1 MGMGKRQMA
10 PTAHN
15 RETDPERRVGRMST
29 RTAGR
34 LALFSWV
41 LSAFFAAAALAIV
54 FLVWSDEVPT
64 HEMAPVFDPVLL
76 STAFSAVGALVASRR
91 PENLIGWIMCAT
103 GLLFALNGLA
113 GSYAAHALYSGSEP
127 MPGAAFAAWANVFI
141 GNLPL
146 LPLLPLLLLLFPDGR
161 LPSRRWRPVVWLIVG
176 SGLAEVAFW
185 AFAPGEFLGWPP
197 ARNPFGVAVL
207 DPLLDPYVTHVQ
219 TPLLVVTLVLPAI
232 SLVVRFWRSRGE
244 ERQQLKWFVSAGA
257 LVAFAAT
264 LLFVVGVRSSQPIE
278 SIFWGFFVLAVF
290 AVPTSMGVAILRYRL
305 WAIDLLINRAIV
317 YGALSAVVV
326 GLYVLVVGSLG
337 AFLQARGSLLVSL
350 LGAGLVAVL
359 FAPLRERLQRGVNRL
374 MYGERDDPYAVLSRM
389 GERLETTLA
398 PKAVLPTIAETIAQ
412 ALKLPYV
419 AIELEHDGEFVK
431 EAEYGKQPP
440 DAPLV
445 LPLAY
450 GTETVGRLVASSR
463 SPGEEFSASDRKLLE
478 DLARQ
483 VGVAAHAVRLATDL
497 QRSRER
503 LVASREEERRRLR
516 RDLHDGVGPQ
526 LAALTLK
533 LETARNRLSHD
544 PEAQE
549 LLSDLA
555 ERARATVAD
564 IRRAVHALRP
574 PALDDL
580 GLVPALREVAAQYSH
595 NTLNVYVEAPQR
607 LPSLPAAVE
616 VACYRITQEAL
627 TNVVRHAGAS
637 SCLVRLALE
646 KGAGIVRLEVIDD
659 GQGINEHHKAGVG
672 LSSMRER
679 AEELGG
685 TCMIEPLP
693 KGGTSVSAR
702 LSYRLP
708 NSVHLKEE

>member
-1 MGMGKRQMA
+1 MA

-15 RETDPERRVGRMST
+15 RKTDPERRVGSMSN
-29 RTAGR
+29 RTARR
-34 LALFSWV
+34 LAVFSWV
-41 LSAFFAAAALAIV
+41 LSILFAAAALAIM
-54 FLVWSDEVPT
+54 FLGWSAEVPA
-64 HEMAPVFDPVLL
+64 HEMAPVIFPVLL

-91 PENLIGWIMCAT
+91 PENLIGWIMCAM

-127 MPGAAFAAWANVFI
+127 MPGAAFAAWANVFTGSI
-141 GNLPL
+141 
-146 LPLLPLLLLLFPDGR
+146 PLLPLLLLLFPDGR
-161 LPSRRWRPVVWLIVG
+161 LPSRRWWPVVWLIIG
-176 SGLAEVAFW
+176 SGLAEVAAW
-185 AFAPGEFLGWPP
+185 AFAPGSFPGWPP
-197 ARNPFGVAVL
+197 ARNPFGVALL
-207 DPLLDPYVTHVQ
+207 DPLLDLYVTYVQ
-219 TPLLVVTLVLPAI
+219 TPLLVLTLVLPAI

-264 LLFVVGVRSSQPIE
+264 LLFVVGVRSSELIE
-278 SIFWGFFVLAVF
+278 GIFWGFLVLAVF
-290 AVPTSMGVAILRYRL
+290 AVPASMGVAILRFRL
-305 WAIDLLINRAIV
+305 WAIDLLINRALV

-326 GLYVLVVGSLG
+326 GLYVLVVGLLG

-419 AIELEHDGEFVK
+419 AIELEQDGRFVK
-431 EAEYGKQPP
+431 EAEYGKQSP
-440 DAPLV
+440 DVPFV

-450 GTETVGRLVASSR
+450 GTETVGRLVTGHR
-463 SPGEEFSASDRKLLE
+463 SPGEEFSTSDRKLLE

-503 LVASREEERRRLR
+503 LVVSREEERRRLR

-555 ERARATVAD
+555 ERARAAVAD

-574 PALDDL
+574 PALDEL
-580 GLVPALREVAAQYSH
+580 GLVPALREVAAQYRHKGLSIDLDAPH
-595 NTLNVYVEAPQR
+595 N

-627 TNVVRHAGAS
+627 TNVVRHAGAR
-637 SCLVRLALE
+637 SCSVLLALE
-646 KGAGIVRLEVIDD
+646 EGARTVRVEITDD
-659 GQGINEHHKAGVG
+659 GRGLSSERKGVGVG

-685 TCMIEPLP
+685 TCTIDSLD
-693 KGGTSVSAR
+693 GSGTRVSAR
-702 LSYRLP
+702 LPCQLP
-708 NSVHLKEE
+708 NNAHPKGE